1 MLIASIKTEILTT
14 IKAACQ
20 EQFGQQPEALKLGY
34 PPQVELGDFT
44 VECFP
49 LAKQFRQNPA
59 QIAQAIATKIEPSG
73 SIQSV
78 EAVGPY
84 LNVKIHNQ
92 ALFGGVCDE
101 IAQQRACLGNTN
113 IGQGQRVMVE
123 YLSPNTNKPLHL
135 GHIRNGVLGMGVSKL
150 LEATGHE
157 VIKANLVNDRGVH
170 ICKSML
176 AWQKWGDGGTP
187 ETTGTKG
194 DHFVGD
200 WYVRYAQEEEKQPD
214 LDQETQ
220 AMLLKWESGDS
231 ETLKLWEMM
240 NGWVYNGFAETYQK
254 LGLEFDAFY
263 YESQTYNL
271 GKDLIQTGLDKG
283 AFIISEDGAV
293 IAKLPVDEFG
303 TQRDGSQKVETL
315 LRGDGTSVYVT
326 QDLGTAKM
334 KFDEHQLDRSIY
346 VVGSEQN
353 YHFQCLFK
361 LLDMLGFEWAPE
373 CYHLS
378 YGMVNLPEG
387 KMKSRE
393 GTVIDA
399 DDLIE
404 EMFQLAVDEIRGRDS
419 ETRLSD
425 EEVQKRAFAIGM
437 AAVKFYLLRVRPELT
452 INFDPKESISFD
464 GFTGPYCQYA
474 YARCA
479 SILRRADIE
488 DLASVEPDFSLLG
501 NEEELQLIR
510 TLIQFPEVVEEAARD
525 LSPARICNHL
535 FIVAQTVN
543 QFYHK
548 HPVLAAESPALIKAR
563 LALINASAAV
573 IKQSL
578 ALLGIETLEEM

>member
-1 MLIASIKTEILTT
+1 MLIASIKTEILTAVE
-14 IKAACQ
+14 AACQ
-20 EQFGQQPEALKLGY
+20 NGFGQKPEGLKLGY

-44 VECFP
+44 IECFP

-59 QIAQAIATKIEPSG
+59 QIAQAIAAEIEPSE

-78 EAVGPY
+78 RAVGPY
-84 LNVKIHNQ
+84 LNVKVHNH

-101 IAQQRACLGNTN
+101 IVRQGENLGNSSM
-113 IGQGQRVMVE
+113 GQGQRVMVE

-135 GHIRNGVLGMGVSKL
+135 GHIRNGVLGMTVSKL
-150 LEATGHE
+150 LEATGHA

-176 AWQKWGDGGTP
+176 AWLKWGDGGTP

-200 WYVRYAQEEEKQPD
+200 WYVRYAQEEEQHPD
-214 LDQETQ
+214 LERETQ
-220 AMLLKWESGDS
+220 AMLRKWESGDP

-240 NGWVYNGFAETYQK
+240 NEWVYNGFAETYQK

-263 YESQTYNL
+263 YESHTYNL
-271 GKDLIQTGLDKG
+271 GKDLIQTGLEKS
-283 AFIISEDGAV
+283 AFVKAEDGAI

-315 LRGDGTSVYVT
+315 LRSDGTSVYIT

-334 KFDEHQLDRSIY
+334 KFDEHQLKRSIY

-387 KMKSRE
+387 RMKSRE

-404 EMFQLAVDEIRGRDS
+404 EMLQLAADEIRQRDS
-419 ETRLSD
+419 EDKIVGRGGTETCLRH
-425 EEVQKRAFAIGM
+425 RAF
-437 AAVKFYLLRVRPELT
+437 R
-452 INFDPKESISFD
+452 N
-464 GFTGPYCQYA
+464 
-474 YARCA
+474 
-479 SILRRADIE
+479 
-488 DLASVEPDFSLLG
+488 
-501 NEEELQLIR
+501 
-510 TLIQFPEVVEEAARD
+510 
-525 LSPARICNHL
+525 
-535 FIVAQTVN
+535 
-543 QFYHK
+543 
-548 HPVLAAESPALIKAR
+548 
-563 LALINASAAV
+563 
-573 IKQSL
+573 
-578 ALLGIETLEEM
+578 

>member
-1 MLIASIKTEILTT
+1 MLIASIKTEILTAV
-14 IKAACQ
+14 KAACQ

-34 PPQVELGDFT
+34 PPEVELGDFT

-59 QIAQAIATKIEPSG
+59 QIAQAIASEIEPSG

-78 EAVGPY
+78 RAVGPY
-84 LNVKIHNQ
+84 LNVKIHNHV
-92 ALFGGVCDE
+92 LFGDVCNE
-101 IAQQRACLGNTN
+101 IVGQGECLGSTD

-150 LEATGHE
+150 LEATGHT
-157 VIKANLVNDRGVH
+157 VVKANLVNDRGVH

-176 AWQKWGDGGTP
+176 AWLKWGDGGTP

-200 WYVRYAQEEEKQPD
+200 WYVRYAQEEERQPD
-214 LDQETQ
+214 LEQETQ
-220 AMLLKWESGDS
+220 AMLRKWESDDP
-231 ETLKLWEMM
+231 ETLELWKMM
-240 NGWVYNGFAETYQK
+240 NEWVYGGFAETYQK

-283 AFIISEDGAV
+283 AFIVAEDGAV
-293 IAKLPVDEFG
+293 IAKLPIDEFG

-387 KMKSRE
+387 RMKSRE

-404 EMFQLAVDEIRGRDS
+404 EMFQLAADEIRERDS
-419 ETRLSD
+419 ESELSD
-425 EEVQKRAFAIGM
+425 EEIQKRAFAIGM
-437 AAVKFYLLRVRPELT
+437 AAIKFYLLRVRPELT

-479 SILRRADIE
+479 SILRRAETE

-510 TLIQFPEVVEEAARD
+510 ALIQFPEVVEEAARD

-535 FIVAQTVN
+535 FTVAQTVN

-548 HPVLAAESPALIKAR
+548 HPVLAAESPSLVKAR

-573 IKQSL
+573 IKKSL